1 MASTLFRREAY
12 RAAFDFDL
20 EADLVLLPA
29 VFAVL

>member
-20 EADLVLLPA
+20 EEDFGFAFD
-29 VFAVL
+29 VFEEA